1 MQVDYTAKLTG
12 TWGDVVTDNDNR
24 RHHSE
29 LVQSFFSEV
38 VAESRV
44 PQPKPVSPEPH
55 SSCFPNKLRRLNCAL
70 RGFFKRLAMRGALR
84 GKCGEPLRNAK

>member
-44 PQPKPVSPEPH
+44 PQPKPVSRK
-55 SSCFPNKLRRLNCAL
+55 SYYQYSV
-70 RGFFKRLAMRGALR
+70 
-84 GKCGEPLRNAK
+84 